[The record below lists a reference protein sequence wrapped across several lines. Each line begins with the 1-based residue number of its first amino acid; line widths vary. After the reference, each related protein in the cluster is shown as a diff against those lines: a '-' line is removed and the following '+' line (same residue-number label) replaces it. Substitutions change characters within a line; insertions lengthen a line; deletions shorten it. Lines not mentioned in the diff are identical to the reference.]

1 MFVLYMPFR
10 VAMRVASC
18 YAMSLRNLSGN
29 TSGDD
34 FIMTLIS
41 MCSNSHDV
49 GSYVDMHCMSIL
61 LSVV

>member
-1 MFVLYMPFR
+1 
-10 VAMRVASC
+10 
-18 YAMSLRNLSGN
+18 LSGN

-41 MCSNSHDV
+41 MCRNSHDV
-49 GSYVDMHCMSIL
+49 GSYADMHCMSIL